1 MKLDGEFNKE
11 DNIKEGSTNVVEHD
25 VLTDSAEPDLNTSSI
40 GGKENK
46 ELESQKYVSESI
58 SIPSEIKN
66 LPGICSELDLNPKQQ
81 QGISETVS
89 TRMENIQ
96 QFEITS
102 PNTVIV
108 MLPENQL
115 QKVQD
120 QDNEEG
126 FSLVTKRKNQNKKKD
141 KKKKQNEKA
150 PTQGGGSN

>member
-1 MKLDGEFNKE
+1 MNLDVEFNKE
-11 DNIKEGSTNVVEHD
+11 DNIKEGSANVAEHD
-25 VLTDSAEPDLNTSSI
+25 VPSDSTEPDLNASSI
-40 GGKENK
+40 GGKTTK
-46 ELESQKYVSESI
+46 ELEWQKYVNESV

-66 LPGICSELDLNPKQQ
+66 LPGICLELDLNPEQQ
-81 QGISETVS
+81 QGSSETVS

-102 PNTVIV
+102 PNTVTV

-115 QKVQD
+115 LKVQD

-126 FSLVTKRKNQNKKKD
+126 FSPVTKRKNQNKKKD